1 MRPQN
6 WDLKFMMLLLSACF
20 LAGCQ
25 KADSLDQKV
34 LARINGYDL
43 TVSDFRNEAI
53 ILKPNKDLSSDPKK
67 AKAELLQDIIGK
79 KLFIQE
85 AQKLNFDK
93 QKYFMS
99 EIERYWEQA
108 LLKLLFKKKA
118 DELYRSID
126 VTSAE
131 IEEQYNKMKKK
142 FYAQVLIL
150 DDKFAAEML
159 VQPGTNFDQLKNG
172 FRNNIISS
180 RGPTWLGC
188 GDLPKPLESVL
199 YLLKPGQVSVP
210 IKYSGN
216 WAIVRLIKEENVA
229 LEPLDKMSDRIRHN
243 LLESKKTEVLQNWM
257 EEVKNSAKIKIEDKI
272 LDEISL

>member
-1 MRPQN
+1 MIGV
-6 WDLKFMMLLLSACF
+6 CF

-25 KADSLDQKV
+25 KSDSFDGKV
-34 LARINGYDL
+34 VARINDYDL
-43 TVSDFRNEAI
+43 TVADFRNEAV
-53 ILKPNKDLSSDPKK
+53 ILRANKDLSSDPKK
-67 AKAELLQDIIGK
+67 AKSQLLQDIIGK

-108 LLKLLFKKKA
+108 LLKILFKKKA
-118 DELYRSID
+118 EELYRSID

-142 FYAQVLIL
+142 FYAQILIL

-180 RGPTWLGC
+180 RGPAWFTC
-188 GDLPKPLESVL
+188 AELPKPLEDVL
-199 YLLKPGQVSVP
+199 YLLEPGQVSVP
-210 IKYSGN
+210 IKYAGN
-216 WAIVRLIKEENVA
+216 WAVIRLIRQEEIA
-229 LEPLDKMSDRIRHN
+229 LDRMDKMSERIRHD
-243 LLESKKTEVLQNWM
+243 LLESKKSEVMQIWM
-257 EEVKNSAKIKIEDKI
+257 DEIKKNAKIKIDSKI
-272 LDEISL
+272 LDEMSF